1 MIFLAMY
8 FYTILLITD
17 IDIVQHVQT
26 SRVLGLLLFLGEDTS
41 TLFLLQLQV
50 KQSLLSKQDRQLRR
64 EFTDATLYSAT
75 IISY

>member
-1 MIFLAMY
+1 MISGLVKTLIFLAVY

-41 TLFLLQLQV
+41 TLFLLQLQE
-50 KQSLLSKQDRQLRR
+50 KQSLLSQQDRQLR
-64 EFTDATLYSAT
+64 
-75 IISY
+75 